1 MANVLLSGV
10 CAMSSKHMC
19 NADRTGFPTD
29 GPVAHLLCD
38 DVTAHRVVYH
48 VVLVVQVLDAA
59 QGDAWQG
66 PQVLLP
72 LQICAGLQQ
81 GRRNAA
87 LSGQLQQRLGRL
99 CQWRNDFS
107 ALAAADN
114 TKL

>member
-1 MANVLLSGV
+1 MAKVLLSGI

-29 GPVAHLLCD
+29 GPVAHLLRD
-38 DVTAHRVVYH
+38 DVATHRIVYH

-87 LSGQLQQRLGRL
+87 CQGNCSTGLEDCSSGATTSLLWLQQKA
-99 CQWRNDFS
+99 QS
-107 ALAAADN
+107 
-114 TKL
+114 